1 METDATMTTMTED
14 NKSSLMRQK
23 LRGKKVETDENR
35 AFINISRENLSI
47 SNSDIEQGFNKSRF
61 RINRATLFSLLALLI
76 ATICMAIEICKFQQV
91 LDNARDIRIL
101 RRDVDT
107 LKHRFLEED
116 LLDELKAFEQQVNF
130 NLKFDLKN

>member
-1 METDATMTTMTED
+1 MTED

-130 NLKFDLKN
+130 NLKFDLKNWKIKEIFG